1 MKIPMLPL
9 ICIIGLMFFFG
20 TIFLYNSEQSQ
31 GMVLGESDYNLD
43 IVLDMETEELNQ
55 GQKPSEIIDFGYS
68 GFLESVNK
76 NIEMK
81 FPVTPQKSDT
91 YKKDFELGCSGAVID
106 IGSGAVLFKE
116 KSEEQVPIASITKL
130 ANALVFLDQNPD
142 WDSFYK
148 VKPSDITEGGRI
160 YLGAGDEVKL
170 KDLFYLALVGSANSA
185 ARAMASAS
193 GFNEDEYV
201 QRMNLKMKEQGLN
214 NTNFV
219 DPMGLSGFNVST
231 AIEVSKLAKSA
242 FSKEEIKDALSK
254 KYYRFQTKSGRSI
267 GVYNTN
273 ILIGSSEDN
282 IKILGGKTGYIYAA
296 GYCFVGKFVNDQGI
310 ELISVVLGSHD
321 MNSRFTENKK
331 IAKWAY
337 DNYIWK

>member
-55 GQKPSEIIDFGYS
+55 G
-68 GFLESVNK
+68 L
-76 NIEMK
+76 
-81 FPVTPQKSDT
+81 
-91 YKKDFELGCSGAVID
+91 
-106 IGSGAVLFKE
+106 
-116 KSEEQVPIASITKL
+116 
-130 ANALVFLDQNPD
+130 
-142 WDSFYK
+142 
-148 VKPSDITEGGRI
+148 KPSDITEGGRI

>member
-185 ARAMASAS
+185 A
-193 GFNEDEYV
+193 
-201 QRMNLKMKEQGLN
+201 
-214 NTNFV
+214 
-219 DPMGLSGFNVST
+219 
-231 AIEVSKLAKSA
+231 IEVSKLAKSA

-273 ILIGSSEDN
+273 ILIGASEDN